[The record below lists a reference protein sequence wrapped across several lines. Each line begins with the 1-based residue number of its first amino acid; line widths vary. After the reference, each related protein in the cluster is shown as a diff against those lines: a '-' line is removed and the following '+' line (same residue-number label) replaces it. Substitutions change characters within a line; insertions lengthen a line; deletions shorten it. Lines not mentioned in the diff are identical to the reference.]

1 MKNKPK
7 ETSPQGRSKERL
19 KLHIALSKTA
29 PYKNGPGHKEQANH
43 YPYIERSE
51 AKSRYLKASSLMST
65 IVEGSRRKAP
75 PRTNVRGLQNIGTCL
90 ILDLVI

>member
-1 MKNKPK
+1 MKNKTK

-29 PYKNGPGHKEQANH
+29 PYKNGPGHKEQTNH

-65 IVEGSRRKAP
+65 EVETSRRNTTSNGIVTVSLA
-75 PRTNVRGLQNIGTCL
+75 N
-90 ILDLVI
+90 